1 MRVAIVGGSGL
12 VGRALARSLATDGH
26 DVVVLSRRPERARG
40 RLPNSVSVAAWSG
53 TDAGVD
59 DLARTL
65 DGVDVVVSLAG
76 APVGPLPW
84 TARRKALIASS
95 RVGVAGAIVDAL
107 ATLPPDRRPRR
118 LVVVSGVD
126 AYAETAAGPDPAPWT
141 EASPMGDAFLARVS
155 RDLEA
160 EARRGE
166 PLGVSVVR
174 MRMGH
179 VLAADADLVRILALP
194 VRLGLGGR
202 IGSGEQWWSWI
213 HIDDAVGLFRLAM
226 ADGGPDGVFN
236 VVAPGACRQVT
247 FVRAMAR
254 VLHRPSRVPVP
265 AWLVRLV
272 LREQSALL
280 LGSRR
285 ATPARALELGYEF
298 RFESIEAAMDD
309 VLR

>member
-1 MRVAIVGGSGL
+1 MRAAIVGGSGL

-26 DVVVLSRRPERARG
+26 DVVVLSRRPERARR
-40 RLPNSVSVAAWSG
+40 RLPSAVAVAEWSG
-53 TDAGVD
+53 ADAGVD
-59 DLARTL
+59 ELARTL

-95 RVGVAGAIVDAL
+95 RVGIAGAIVDAL
-107 ATLPPDRRPRR
+107 ATLPPDRRPQR

-160 EARRGE
+160 EARRAE

-226 ADGGPDGVFN
+226 ADGGSDGVLN

-254 VLHRPSRVPVP
+254 VLRRPSRVAVP
-265 AWLVRLV
+265 AWFVRLV
-272 LREQSALL
+272 LREQAALL

-285 ATPARALELGYEF
+285 VAPARALELGYEY

-309 VLR
+309 VL

>member
-1 MRVAIVGGSGL
+1 MRAAIVGGSGL

-26 DVVVLSRRPERARG
+26 DVVVLSRRPDKARG
-40 RLPNSVSVAAWSG
+40 HLPNSVSVAAWSG

-59 DLARTL
+59 ALARTL
-65 DGVDVVVSLAG
+65 DGIDVVVSLAG

-84 TARRKALIASS
+84 TTRRKAIIASS

-202 IGSGEQWWSWI
+202 IGSG
-213 HIDDAVGLFRLAM
+213 A
-226 ADGGPDGVFN
+226 
-236 VVAPGACRQVT
+236 
-247 FVRAMAR
+247 
-254 VLHRPSRVPVP
+254 
-265 AWLVRLV
+265 
-272 LREQSALL
+272 
-280 LGSRR
+280 
-285 ATPARALELGYEF
+285 
-298 RFESIEAAMDD
+298 
-309 VLR
+309 